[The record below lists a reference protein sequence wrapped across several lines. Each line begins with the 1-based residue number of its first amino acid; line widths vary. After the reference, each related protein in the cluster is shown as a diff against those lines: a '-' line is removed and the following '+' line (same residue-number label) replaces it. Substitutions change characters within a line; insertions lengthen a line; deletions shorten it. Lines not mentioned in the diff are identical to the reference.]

1 MCHYLKAR
9 PVHTKVLYRYVRTF
23 GNELP
28 VHINSQ
34 CLPIFT
40 ITFKYKFRLH
50 PLMFTGINH
59 YHSFRH
65 MHYLLLKKKH
75 KMTLPFCCVN
85 DDEAESAG
93 KSSRFFLPLTLWLQS
108 VKYSPVSICFNS
120 LVASSDVNVT
130 DRSAVLPRNCDWLRR
145 LLASR
150 GDRYLNERRR
160 TSVPHVLLLS
170 SSDVVSGS

>member
-28 VHINSQ
+28 VHQFTMFANIYNNIQIQISPVSVDVHRRQSLSQ
-34 CLPIFT
+34 FSPDALFAT
-40 ITFKYKFRLH
+40 E
-50 PLMFTGINH
+50 
-59 YHSFRH
+59 
-65 MHYLLLKKKH
+65 KKQ

-85 DDEAESAG
+85 DDETESAG
-93 KSSRFFLPLTLWLQS
+93 KSGRFFLPLTLWLQS

-130 DRSAVLPRNCDWLRR
+130 DRSAVLPRKCDSLRR

-160 TSVPHVLLLS
+160 TSVPHVSQLS